1 MAFLNL
7 CVRAPIILFCLIAV
21 SGVFSSCHLTGFA
34 PHTPIDKPSHP
45 PSFVLIADYENGY
58 GPFGDPWGELTVQG
72 GVLEIISDPTSS
84 GRGFVQ
90 RSIIGADRQPPIEER
105 PELLVYRL
113 YPGVFFPFKPAPFQF
128 SQEVWISR
136 DLLATSI
143 KEGNHLVVGPDIFD
157 LTPADG
163 GESRSAIQ
171 VVLNKDSLKRGK
183 TYLRLF
189 NKSSG
194 GTIGTLLRGAPELS
208 PEKWHRIKLFVG
220 ESRDIVLFLDG
231 VPVSRADYPATNR
244 LGTVGGHPG
253 LYAGRSMRQGNPL
266 RGWMMVDNFEIRCW

>member
-21 SGVFSSCHLTGFA
+21 SGFFSSCHLTGFA

-157 LTPADG
+157 
-163 GESRSAIQ
+163 
-171 VVLNKDSLKRGK
+171 
-183 TYLRLF
+183 
-189 NKSSG
+189 
-194 GTIGTLLRGAPELS
+194 
-208 PEKWHRIKLFVG
+208 
-220 ESRDIVLFLDG
+220 
-231 VPVSRADYPATNR
+231 
-244 LGTVGGHPG
+244 
-253 LYAGRSMRQGNPL
+253 
-266 RGWMMVDNFEIRCW
+266 